1 MKNGW
6 KRWIRGWSLI
16 VILLSVLSVSGC
28 SVSEED
34 GLQEVT
40 EKVSQEPEVSQ
51 KDSGK
56 SEDQEKPGQTE
67 GDTDTGSKKSAEKKI
82 WVYVCGAVNAPGVY
96 ELKEDARLYEAIEL
110 AGGVNQEAAPEVL
123 NQARVLADGERI
135 YVPKQDEAESYSLQD
150 QGLESNAGTAD
161 TRGKININTAG
172 KEELMTLPGI
182 GEAKAEKILR
192 YREQLGGFH
201 STRQLKEIKFQ
212 HLNIDSL
219 LSCFSANPAL
229 IKKKDL
235 DTMSFKSVLH
245 HPYLV
250 YEDVQLIFNAKRK
263 FGKINYS
270 ILESQKI
277 LPLFKL
283 KKIKPYFK

>member
-123 NQARVLADGERI
+123 NQARVLR
-135 YVPKQDEAESYSLQD
+135 S
-150 QGLESNAGTAD
+150 GTAC
-161 TRGKININTAG
+161 RWR
-172 KEELMTLPGI
+172 
-182 GEAKAEKILR
+182 LR
-192 YREQLGGFH
+192 SR
-201 STRQLKEIKFQ
+201 R
-212 HLNIDSL
+212 
-219 LSCFSANPAL
+219 
-229 IKKKDL
+229 
-235 DTMSFKSVLH
+235 TM
-245 HPYLV
+245 
-250 YEDVQLIFNAKRK
+250 
-263 FGKINYS
+263 
-270 ILESQKI
+270 
-277 LPLFKL
+277 
-283 KKIKPYFK
+283 

>member
-1 MKNGW
+1 MTEIRYNIFIRHTRGGSQSEGCEADMKNGW

-192 YREQLGGFH
+192 YREEHGAFR
-201 STRQLKEIKFQ
+201 SI
-212 HLNIDSL
+212 
-219 LSCFSANPAL
+219 
-229 IKKKDL
+229 
-235 DTMSFKSVLH
+235 
-245 HPYLV
+245 
-250 YEDVQLIFNAKRK
+250 EDVMQIEGIKEGVFN
-263 FGKINYS
+263 
-270 ILESQKI
+270 
-277 LPLFKL
+277 
-283 KKIKPYFK
+283 KIKEDITI

>member
-1 MKNGW
+1 M
-6 KRWIRGWSLI
+6 
-16 VILLSVLSVSGC
+16 ILLSVLSVSGC

-123 NQARVLADGERI
+123 NQARESGFMFQSRMRQSLILCRIRGWKVTREQRIPGER
-135 YVPKQDEAESYSLQD
+135 
-150 QGLESNAGTAD
+150 
-161 TRGKININTAG
+161 
-172 KEELMTLPGI
+172 
-182 GEAKAEKILR
+182 
-192 YREQLGGFH
+192 
-201 STRQLKEIKFQ
+201 
-212 HLNIDSL
+212 
-219 LSCFSANPAL
+219 
-229 IKKKDL
+229 
-235 DTMSFKSVLH
+235 
-245 HPYLV
+245 
-250 YEDVQLIFNAKRK
+250 
-263 FGKINYS
+263 
-270 ILESQKI
+270 
-277 LPLFKL
+277 
-283 KKIKPYFK
+283 

>member
-110 AGGVNQEAAPEVL
+110 AGGVNQEAAPEVYWQTESGFMFQSRMRQSL
-123 NQARVLADGERI
+123 ILCRIRGWKVTREQRIPGER
-135 YVPKQDEAESYSLQD
+135 
-150 QGLESNAGTAD
+150 
-161 TRGKININTAG
+161 
-172 KEELMTLPGI
+172 
-182 GEAKAEKILR
+182 
-192 YREQLGGFH
+192 
-201 STRQLKEIKFQ
+201 
-212 HLNIDSL
+212 
-219 LSCFSANPAL
+219 
-229 IKKKDL
+229 
-235 DTMSFKSVLH
+235 
-245 HPYLV
+245 
-250 YEDVQLIFNAKRK
+250 
-263 FGKINYS
+263 
-270 ILESQKI
+270 
-277 LPLFKL
+277 
-283 KKIKPYFK
+283 